1 MDANGLERSRPRV
14 NGTTQNAHMLSQPR
28 MMDTNAAGFFVASFL
43 RTGAMSAY
51 VSSTESCVLITDA
64 KGAFFDD
71 DDAF

>member
-1 MDANGLERSRPRV
+1 
-14 NGTTQNAHMLSQPR
+14 MLSQPR

-64 KGAFFDD
+64 KGAPFDE
-71 DDAF
+71 DAF